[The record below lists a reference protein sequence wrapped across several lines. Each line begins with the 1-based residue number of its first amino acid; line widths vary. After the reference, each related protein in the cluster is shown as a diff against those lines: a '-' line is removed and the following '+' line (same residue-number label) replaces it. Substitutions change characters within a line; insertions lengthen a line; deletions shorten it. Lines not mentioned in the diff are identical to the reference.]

1 MANNYEGYLLK
12 VNGVVVP
19 LKYMNIK
26 SWSSAPD
33 QETDI
38 DSYQDGDGVLQR
50 GVLPHTR
57 TKIDFDTTPLRLND
71 KIALQQIIPTNKE
84 TRVKVS
90 IEYWNDNLNNYSS
103 AEVYLPPVVFEI
115 LDASD
120 TDIIYM
126 PIHYTFIEY

>member
-57 TKIDFDTTPLRLND
+57 TKIDFDTIPLRLSD
-71 KIALQQIIPTNKE
+71 KIALQQIIPTKKE